1 MRPSL
6 PDRMQVVEI
15 SRPGGPEVLKVTTR
29 PLPRLK
35 ADEVLLRVAAAGV
48 NRPDCFQRAGVYPP
62 PPGASDLPGLEVAG
76 TVVECGENAGQW
88 RPGDR
93 VCALTPGGGY
103 AQYCSTPAGH
113 CLPLPRGWTPIE
125 AASLP
130 ETMFTVWVNVFTRGR
145 LTPVETLLVQGGAG
159 GVGVTAIQIA
169 RALGHRVFATAGSAE
184 KCAACETLGAE
195 RAINYRTED
204 SLEVVKQ
211 HTSGK
216 GVDVILDMVAGGYV
230 PRELKCLADDGR
242 LSIIALLGGS
252 KAEVDFNEILRRRL
266 IITGSTLR
274 SRSDEFKNAIAAE
287 LRQKV
292 WPLVEAKKIRPVIFK
307 VFPLADAAGAH
318 ALMESGAHIGKI
330 VLEVA
335 DSRPEAT
342 TGTMASG

>member
-15 SRPGGPEVLKVTTR
+15 SRPGGPEVLRVATR

-35 ADEVLLRVAAAGV
+35 ADEVLIHVSAAGV

-62 PPGASDLPGLEVAG
+62 PPGASDLPGLEAAG
-76 TVVECGENAGQW
+76 TVVECGENAMQW

-103 AQYCSTPAGH
+103 AQYCATPAGH

-130 ETMFTVWVNVFTRGR
+130 ETMFTVWINVFERGR
-145 LTPVETLLVQGGAG
+145 LAPGESLLVQGGASG
-159 GVGVTAIQIA
+159 IGVTAIQTA
-169 RALGHRVFATAGSAE
+169 RALGHRVFVTAGSAE
-184 KCAACETLGAE
+184 KCAVCETLGAE

-204 SLEVVKQ
+204 FEEVVKQ
-211 HTSGK
+211 LTSGK
-216 GVDVILDMVAGGYV
+216 GVDVILDMVAGDYV

-242 LSIIALLGGS
+242 LSIIAVLGGS
-252 KAEVDFNEILRRRL
+252 KAEVDLKEILRRRL
-266 IITGSTLR
+266 IITGSALR
-274 SRSDEFKNAIAAE
+274 SRTDEFKSAIATE

-292 WPLVEAKKIRPVIFK
+292 WPLIEAKKIRPVISK
-307 VFPLADAAGAH
+307 VFPLAEAARAH

-330 VLEVA
+330 VLDVTE
-335 DSRPEAT
+335 S
-342 TGTMASG
+342 